1 MLPYLKP
8 VKKNWIVILAACL
21 VGSTTGLLLYYGHF
35 GYFPPTNNFF
45 SVVALASLIALVIAW
60 VMVVITKKLNQYMS
74 WESNISIR
82 FLADFILNLL
92 VAGALS
98 MVAML
103 FVLTLST
110 RQTFADVWFN
120 FSDTFIRLA
129 VLMVVIVLVYTLL
142 TLLLYAFYHYAEG
155 QISSVKLDRKQ
166 LKLQFEALRNQ
177 LSPHYLF
184 NSLNTISSLIHRD
197 PEKAESYIRR
207 LAETYTYVLNT
218 KNNRL
223 VSLADELDF
232 VKAYYYLLRVRYETG
247 LKLDIN
253 IPDQLLDYQVPPLTL
268 QILVENA
275 IKHNVFSKDHP
286 LSIYLGAIDNTDL
299 KISNNKMDPPMDVQS
314 SRIGLK
320 NIKQRYAFLTH
331 HKIKIKDD
339 QVFEVTVPLINKLA
353 S

>member
-1 MLPYLKP
+1 M
-8 VKKNWIVILAACL
+8 KKNWILIIATCL

-35 GYFPPTNNFF
+35 GYFPSLSNFF
-45 SVVALASLIALVIAW
+45 KVIGLASLIALPIAW
-60 VMVVITKKLNQYMS
+60 VMVVITKTLNKYIS

-82 FLADFILNLL
+82 FLADFILNSL
-92 VAGALS
+92 VAGTLS
-98 MVAML
+98 VATML
-103 FVLTLST
+103 FILVLST
-110 RQTFADVWFN
+110 QQTIIDVWIN
-120 FSDTFIRLA
+120 FSDTFIRLG
-129 VLMVVIVLVYTLL
+129 VLIAVIVLVYTLL

-218 KNNRL
+218 KNNQL
-223 VSLADELDF
+223 VTLADELDF
-232 VKAYYYLLRVRYETG
+232 VKAYYYLLRVRYESG

-299 KISNNKMDPPMDVQS
+299 RISNNKMDSPTDVQS

-320 NIKQRYAFLTH
+320 NIEQRYAFLTH

-339 QVFEVTVPLINKLA
+339 QVFEVTVPLINKIA